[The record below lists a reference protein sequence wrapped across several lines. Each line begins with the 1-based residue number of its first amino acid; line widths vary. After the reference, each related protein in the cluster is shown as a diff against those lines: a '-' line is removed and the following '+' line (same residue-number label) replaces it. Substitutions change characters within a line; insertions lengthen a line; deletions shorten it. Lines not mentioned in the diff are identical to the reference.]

1 LKSITDLFLRYPIIA
16 MVLNLAIVLIG
27 LRTIFLLPIQQFPR
41 FESTSITIRTF
52 YIGASAETIRGF
64 LTVPIERAVSSIA
77 GVDYVESSSTASSSE
92 VKIRL
97 KFNHDSTQALTEV
110 NARLQQIRRELP
122 SDAEPPSVFIE
133 RADRPNASMYLSFTS
148 DEWDISQ
155 ITDWLSRN
163 IQPQL
168 STVDGIQRI
177 GIEAGRLPA
186 MRIWIVPQKLSELNL
201 TAGEVFSALQRN
213 NFLAA
218 IGRVKNQDNQVDLV
232 TNTDLKSVEEFEE
245 LVVIQ
250 RPSGTIRL
258 KDIARV
264 ELGAEEAGAVAMYKG
279 HDAVY
284 ISVWP
289 LPGVNEIEVSRKLRE
304 ALDALRDTLPE
315 HLKADVAFDATQFMQ
330 EALTEISKT
339 LFETILIVG
348 VVVFLFV
355 GSIRTALVPLIA
367 MPVSLIGAAM
377 LMYVMGFSLNLLTI
391 LAIVLSVGLVVDDAI
406 VVVENIQRHIQE
418 GKSRL
423 RAAVLGSR
431 ELVGPIIAMTI
442 TLAVVYTPIGFQTG
456 LTGMLFKEFA
466 FSLAAA
472 VIVSG
477 FAAVTLSPIM
487 SAYLIPA
494 GGREGWLTRKTNR
507 FFDWLKE
514 VYGSAV
520 QFAIQIRW
528 ALIAMTVMITLFAWP
543 LYQQSGRELAPVEDQ
558 SNITMG
564 IQAAPD
570 ASLESTS
577 EAISQLSSKLQ
588 GIPEVNYVWAV
599 AFSSGGFGGIRT
611 VEFDHRDRNTEQM
624 LNDVYKQVA
633 DATSIKAYP
642 GLPSSLPGAGSA
654 DVELIV
660 KTDRSI
666 EELGAQAGQIVGKG
680 YASGKFRY
688 VDTDL
693 KLDLPQ
699 AIVEVDRM
707 RVADLGMD
715 LAAVGRELGVLLG
728 GAYVNRFNYF
738 NRNYQVIP
746 QLEEQSRRD
755 AMSLLDLKVRSPVFT
770 GLGGASNESQMIPV
784 SSFVSINP
792 KVAPRSLQRF
802 QQQNSLRLTA
812 SVGAGMTK
820 ADGMVAL
827 EEIAREVLGE
837 DAKIDYGGESRQIRS
852 EGAAFVVTMSF
863 ALVLIYL
870 TLTAQFQ
877 SFRDPLI
884 VLLGSVPL
892 AIGSALAWTFTGW
905 TTINIYSQV
914 GLITLVGLVAKN
926 GILIVEFANHLQA
939 EGMTK
944 LGAVVESAKTRLRPI
959 LMTSAATVLGH
970 FPLVMVVGP
979 GAEARNSIGIILVA
993 GMAIGTAFTLFVV
1006 PALYYVIAAD
1016 HHQGGNSTGEADFA

>member
-1 LKSITDLFLRYPIIA
+1 MKSITDIFLRYPIIA
-16 MVLNLAIVLIG
+16 MVLNLTIVLIG
-27 LRTIFLLPIQQFPR
+27 LRAIFLLPIQQFPR
-41 FESTSITIRTF
+41 FESTSIEIRTF

-77 GVDYVESSSTASSSE
+77 GVDYIESSSIAGSST
-92 VKIRL
+92 VTIRL

-122 SDAEPPSVFIE
+122 LDAESPSVFIE
-133 RADRPNASMYLSFTS
+133 RADRPNASMYISFTS
-148 DEWDISQ
+148 DQWNISQ

-168 STVDGIQRI
+168 STVDGIQTI
-177 GIEAGRLPA
+177 GVEAGQLPA
-186 MRIWIVPQKLSELNL
+186 MRIWIMPQRLSELNL

-218 IGRVKNQDNQVDLV
+218 IGRVKNQDIQVDLV

-245 LVVIQ
+245 LVVVQ

-258 KDIARV
+258 KDVARV

-289 LPGVNEIEVSRKLRE
+289 LPGVNEIEVARKLRE
-304 ALDALRDTLPE
+304 ALDGLRSTLPD
-315 HLKADVAFDATQFMQ
+315 HLKANVAYDATQFMQ
-330 EALTEISKT
+330 EALTEIGKT

-367 MPVSLIGAAM
+367 MPVSLVGAAL

-406 VVVENIQRHIQE
+406 VVVENIQRHIHE

-477 FAAVTLSPIM
+477 FAAITLSPIM

-494 GGREGWLTRKTNR
+494 SGREGWLSRQTNR

-514 VYGSAV
+514 YYGVAV
-520 QFAIQIRW
+520 RFAIQIRW
-528 ALIAMTVMITLFAWP
+528 ALIAMTLMITLFAWP

-558 SNITMG
+558 SNISMG

-570 ASLESTS
+570 ASLASTS
-577 EAISQLSSKLQ
+577 EAISQLSTKLLT
-588 GIPEVNYVWAV
+588 IPEVNYVWAV
-599 AFSSGGFGGIRT
+599 AFSSGGFGGIRA
-611 VEFDHRDRNTEQM
+611 VDFHERDRTTKQM
-624 LNDVYKQVA
+624 LDDVYKQVA
-633 DATSIKAYP
+633 DATNVKAYP
-642 GLPSSLPGAGSA
+642 SLPSSLPGAGSS

-666 EELGAQAGQIVGKG
+666 EELEAQAREIVGKG
-680 YASGKFRY
+680 YASRRFRY

-693 KLDLPQ
+693 KIDLPQ

-755 AMSLLDLKVRSPVFT
+755 AMSLLDLKVRSPIP
-770 GLGGASNESQMIPV
+770 GATNNDAQMIPV
-784 SSFVSINP
+784 SSFVTINP
-792 KVAPRSLQRF
+792 QVAPRTLQRF

-812 SVGAGMTK
+812 SVGDGMTK
-820 ADGMVAL
+820 ADGMNEL
-827 EEIAREVLGE
+827 EAIARQVLGE

-852 EGAAFVVTMSF
+852 EGAAFVVTMGF
-863 ALVLIYL
+863 AMILIYL

-892 AIGSALAWTFTGW
+892 AICSALTWTFTGW

-939 EGMTK
+939 EGRTK
-944 LGAVVESAKTRLRPI
+944 GEAIVEAAKTRLRPI

-1006 PALYYVIAAD
+1006 PALYYVIAATHERHGD
-1016 HHQGGNSTGEADFA
+1016 GSGESEFA

>member
-1 LKSITDLFLRYPIIA
+1 MKSITDIFLRYPIIA
-16 MVLNLAIVLIG
+16 MVLNLTIVLIG
-27 LRTIFLLPIQQFPR
+27 LRAIFLLPIQHFPR
-41 FESTSITIRTF
+41 FESTSIEIRTF

-77 GVDYVESSSTASSSE
+77 GVDYIESSSIAGSST
-92 VKIRL
+92 VTIRL

-122 SDAEPPSVFIE
+122 LDAESPSVFIE
-133 RADRPNASMYLSFTS
+133 RADRPNASMYISFTS
-148 DEWDISQ
+148 DQWNISQ

-168 STVDGIQRI
+168 STVDGIQTI
-177 GIEAGRLPA
+177 GVEAGQLPA
-186 MRIWIVPQKLSELNL
+186 MRIWIMPQRLSELNL

-218 IGRVKNQDNQVDLV
+218 IGRVKNQDIQVDLV

-258 KDIARV
+258 KDVARV

-289 LPGVNEIEVSRKLRE
+289 LPGVNEIEVARKLRE
-304 ALDALRDTLPE
+304 ALDGLRSTLPD
-315 HLKADVAFDATQFMQ
+315 HLKANVAYDATQFMQ
-330 EALTEISKT
+330 EALTEIGKT

-367 MPVSLIGAAM
+367 MPVSLVGAAL

-406 VVVENIQRHIQE
+406 VVVENIQRHIHE

-477 FAAVTLSPIM
+477 FAAITLSPIM

-494 GGREGWLTRKTNR
+494 SGREGWLSRQTNR

-514 VYGSAV
+514 YYGVAV
-520 QFAIQIRW
+520 RFAIQIRW
-528 ALIAMTVMITLFAWP
+528 ALIAMTLMITLFAWP

-558 SNITMG
+558 SNISMG

-570 ASLESTS
+570 ASLASTS
-577 EAISQLSSKLQ
+577 EAISQLSTKLLT
-588 GIPEVNYVWAV
+588 IPEVNYVWAV
-599 AFSSGGFGGIRT
+599 AFSSGGFGGIRA
-611 VEFDHRDRNTEQM
+611 VDFHERDRTTKQM
-624 LNDVYKQVA
+624 LDDVYKQVA
-633 DATSIKAYP
+633 DATNVKAYP
-642 GLPSSLPGAGSA
+642 SLPSSLPGAGSS

-666 EELGAQAGQIVGKG
+666 EELEAQAREIVGKG
-680 YASGKFRY
+680 YASRRFRY

-693 KLDLPQ
+693 KIDLPQ

-755 AMSLLDLKVRSPVFT
+755 AMSLLDLKVRSPIP
-770 GLGGASNESQMIPV
+770 GATNNDAQMIPV
-784 SSFVSINP
+784 SSFVTINP
-792 KVAPRSLQRF
+792 QVAPRTLQRF

-812 SVGAGMTK
+812 SVGDGMTK
-820 ADGMVAL
+820 ADGMNEL
-827 EEIAREVLGE
+827 EAIARQVLGE

-852 EGAAFVVTMSF
+852 EGAAFVVTMGF
-863 ALVLIYL
+863 AMILIYL

-892 AIGSALAWTFTGW
+892 AICSALTWTFTGW

-939 EGMTK
+939 EGRTK
-944 LGAVVESAKTRLRPI
+944 GEAIVEAAKTRLRPI

-1006 PALYYVIAAD
+1006 PALYYVIAATHERHGD
-1016 HHQGGNSTGEADFA
+1016 GSGESEFA

>member
-1 LKSITDLFLRYPIIA
+1 MKSITDIFLRYPIIA
-16 MVLNLAIVLIG
+16 MVLNLTIVLIG
-27 LRTIFLLPIQQFPR
+27 LRAIFLLPIQQFPR
-41 FESTSITIRTF
+41 FESTSIEIRTF

-77 GVDYVESSSTASSSE
+77 GVDYIESSSIAGSST
-92 VKIRL
+92 VTIRL

-122 SDAEPPSVFIE
+122 LDAESPSVFIE
-133 RADRPNASMYLSFTS
+133 RADRPNASMYISFTS
-148 DEWDISQ
+148 DQWNISQ

-168 STVDGIQRI
+168 STVDGIQTI
-177 GIEAGRLPA
+177 GVEAGQLPA
-186 MRIWIVPQKLSELNL
+186 MRIWIMPQRLSELNL

-218 IGRVKNQDNQVDLV
+218 IGRVKNQDIQVDLV

-258 KDIARV
+258 KDVARV

-289 LPGVNEIEVSRKLRE
+289 LPGVNEIEVARKLRE
-304 ALDALRDTLPE
+304 ALDGLRSTLPD
-315 HLKADVAFDATQFMQ
+315 HLKANVAYDATQFMQ
-330 EALTEISKT
+330 EALTEIGKT

-367 MPVSLIGAAM
+367 MPVSLVGAAL

-406 VVVENIQRHIQE
+406 VVVENIQRHIHE

-477 FAAVTLSPIM
+477 FAAITLSPIM

-494 GGREGWLTRKTNR
+494 SGREGWLSRQTNR

-514 VYGSAV
+514 YYGVAV
-520 QFAIQIRW
+520 RFAIQIRW
-528 ALIAMTVMITLFAWP
+528 ALIAMTLMITLFAWP

-558 SNITMG
+558 SNISMG

-570 ASLESTS
+570 ASLASTS
-577 EAISQLSSKLQ
+577 EAISQLSTKLLT
-588 GIPEVNYVWAV
+588 IPEVNYVWAV
-599 AFSSGGFGGIRT
+599 AFSSGGFGGIRA
-611 VEFDHRDRNTEQM
+611 VDFHERDRTTKQM
-624 LNDVYKQVA
+624 LDDVYKQVA
-633 DATSIKAYP
+633 DATNVKAYP
-642 GLPSSLPGAGSA
+642 SLPSSLPGAGSS

-666 EELGAQAGQIVGKG
+666 EELEAQAREIVGKG
-680 YASGKFRY
+680 YASRRFRY

-693 KLDLPQ
+693 KIDLPQ

-755 AMSLLDLKVRSPVFT
+755 AMSLLDLKVRSPIP
-770 GLGGASNESQMIPV
+770 GATNNDAQMIPV
-784 SSFVSINP
+784 SSFVTINP
-792 KVAPRSLQRF
+792 QVAPRTLQRF

-812 SVGAGMTK
+812 SVGDGMTK
-820 ADGMVAL
+820 ADGMNEL
-827 EEIAREVLGE
+827 EAIARQVLGE

-852 EGAAFVVTMSF
+852 EGAAFVVTMGF
-863 ALVLIYL
+863 AMILIYL

-892 AIGSALAWTFTGW
+892 AICSALTWTFTGW

-939 EGMTK
+939 EGRTK
-944 LGAVVESAKTRLRPI
+944 GEAIVEAAKTRLRPI

-1006 PALYYVIAAD
+1006 PALYYVIAATHERHGD
-1016 HHQGGNSTGEADFA
+1016 GSGESEFA

>member
-1 LKSITDLFLRYPIIA
+1 MKSITDIFLRYPIIA
-16 MVLNLAIVLIG
+16 MVLNLTIVLIG
-27 LRTIFLLPIQQFPR
+27 LRAIFLLPIQQFPR
-41 FESTSITIRTF
+41 FESTSIEIRTF

-77 GVDYVESSSTASSSE
+77 GVDYIESSSIAGSST
-92 VKIRL
+92 VTIRL

-122 SDAEPPSVFIE
+122 LDAESPSVFIE
-133 RADRPNASMYLSFTS
+133 RADRPNASMYISFTS
-148 DEWDISQ
+148 DQWNISQ

-168 STVDGIQRI
+168 STVDGIQTI
-177 GIEAGRLPA
+177 GVEAGQLPA
-186 MRIWIVPQKLSELNL
+186 MRIWIMPQRLSELNL

-218 IGRVKNQDNQVDLV
+218 IGRVKNQDIQVDLV

-258 KDIARV
+258 KDVARV

-289 LPGVNEIEVSRKLRE
+289 LPGVNEIEVARKLRE
-304 ALDALRDTLPE
+304 ALDGLRSTLPD
-315 HLKADVAFDATQFMQ
+315 HLKANVAYDATQFMQ
-330 EALTEISKT
+330 EALTEIGKT

-367 MPVSLIGAAM
+367 MPVSLVGAAL

-406 VVVENIQRHIQE
+406 VVVENIQRHIHE

-477 FAAVTLSPIM
+477 FAAITLSPIM

-494 GGREGWLTRKTNR
+494 SGREGWLSRQTNR

-514 VYGSAV
+514 YYGVAV
-520 QFAIQIRW
+520 RFAIQIRW
-528 ALIAMTVMITLFAWP
+528 ALIAMTLMITLFAWP

-558 SNITMG
+558 SNISMG

-570 ASLESTS
+570 ASLASTS
-577 EAISQLSSKLQ
+577 EAISQLSTKLLT
-588 GIPEVNYVWAV
+588 IPEVNYVWAV
-599 AFSSGGFGGIRT
+599 AFSSGGFGGIRA
-611 VEFDHRDRNTEQM
+611 VDFHERDRTTKQM
-624 LNDVYKQVA
+624 LDDVYKQVA
-633 DATSIKAYP
+633 DATNVKAYP
-642 GLPSSLPGAGSA
+642 SLPSSLPGAGSS

-666 EELGAQAGQIVGKG
+666 EELEAQAREIVGKG
-680 YASGKFRY
+680 YASRRFRY

-693 KLDLPQ
+693 KIDLPQ

-755 AMSLLDLKVRSPVFT
+755 AMSLLDLKVRSPIP
-770 GLGGASNESQMIPV
+770 GATNNDAQMIPV
-784 SSFVSINP
+784 SSFVTINP
-792 KVAPRSLQRF
+792 QVAPRTLQRF

-812 SVGAGMTK
+812 SVGDGMTK
-820 ADGMVAL
+820 ADGMNEL
-827 EEIAREVLGE
+827 EAIARQVLGE
-837 DAKIDYGGESRQIRS
+837 DAKIEYGGESRQIRS
-852 EGAAFVVTMSF
+852 EGAAFVVTMGF
-863 ALVLIYL
+863 AMILIYL

-892 AIGSALAWTFTGW
+892 AICSALTWTFTGW

-939 EGMTK
+939 EGRTK
-944 LGAVVESAKTRLRPI
+944 GEAIVEAAKTRLRPI

-1006 PALYYVIAAD
+1006 PALYYVIAATHERHGD
-1016 HHQGGNSTGEADFA
+1016 GSGESEFA

>member
-16 MVLNLAIVLIG
+16 MVLNLTIVLIG

-97 KFNHDSTQALTEV
+97 KFNYSSTQALTEV

-122 SDAEPPSVFIE
+122 SDAEPPSVYIE

-148 DEWDISQ
+148 DEWNIAQ

-177 GIEAGRLPA
+177 GIEAGRQPA
-186 MRIWIVPQKLSELNL
+186 MRIWIIPQRLSELNL

-218 IGRVKNQDNQVDLV
+218 IGRVKNRDNQVDLV

-245 LVVIQ
+245 LVVTQ
-250 RPSGTIRL
+250 RPTGTIRL

-279 HDAVY
+279 KDAVY

-289 LPGVNEIEVSRKLRE
+289 LPGVNEIEVSRNLRE
-304 ALDALRDTLPE
+304 ALESLRSTLPD
-315 HLKADVAFDATQFMQ
+315 HLQAEVAFDATQFME

-355 GSIRTALVPLIA
+355 GSVRTAMVPLIA

-377 LMYVMGFSLNLLTI
+377 LMYLMGFSLNLLTI

-418 GKSRL
+418 GQSRL

-477 FAAVTLSPIM
+477 FAAITLSPIM

-494 GGREGWLTRKTNR
+494 GGREGWLSRQTNR

-514 VYGSAV
+514 RYGVGV
-520 QFAIQIRW
+520 QFAVQIRW
-528 ALIAMTVMITLFAWP
+528 ALVAMTVMITLFAWP

-558 SNITMG
+558 SNISMG

-577 EAISQLSSKLQ
+577 EAISQLSTKLQ
-588 GIPEVNYVWAV
+588 AIPEVDYIWAV

-611 VEFDHRDRNTEQM
+611 VDFHDRSRDTQTM

-666 EELGAQAGQIVGKG
+666 EELGVQAGQIVGKG
-680 YASGKFRY
+680 YTSGKFRY

-693 KLDLPQ
+693 KIDLPQ

-738 NRNYQVIP
+738 NQNYQVIP

-755 AMSLLDLKVRSPVFT
+755 AISLLDLKVRPPAF
-770 GLGGASNESQMIPV
+770 GGSNTESQMIPV

-802 QQQNSLRLTA
+802 QQQNCLRLTA
-812 SVGAGMTK
+812 SVAEGMTK

-827 EEIAREVLGE
+827 EGIAREVLGQ

-852 EGAAFVVTMSF
+852 EGAAFVVTMGF
-863 ALVLIYL
+863 ALILIYL

-939 EGMTK
+939 EGLTK
-944 LGAVVESAKTRLRPI
+944 RNAIVEAAKTRLRPI

-970 FPLVMVVGP
+970 FPLVMVIGP

-1006 PALYYVIAAD
+1006 PALYYLIAAD
-1016 HHQGGNSTGEADFA
+1016 HHQGRESSGEADFA

>member
-1 LKSITDLFLRYPIIA
+1 MKSITDIFLRYPIIA
-16 MVLNLAIVLIG
+16 MVLNLTIVLIG
-27 LRTIFLLPIQQFPR
+27 LRAIFLLPIQQFPR
-41 FESTSITIRTF
+41 FESTSIEIRTF

-77 GVDYVESSSTASSSE
+77 GVDYIESSSIAGSST
-92 VKIRL
+92 VTIRL

-122 SDAEPPSVFIE
+122 LDAESPSVFIE
-133 RADRPNASMYLSFTS
+133 RADRPNASMYISFTS
-148 DEWDISQ
+148 DQWNISQ

-168 STVDGIQRI
+168 STVDGIQTI
-177 GIEAGRLPA
+177 GVEAGQLPA
-186 MRIWIVPQKLSELNL
+186 MRIWIMPQRLSELNL

-218 IGRVKNQDNQVDLV
+218 IGRVKNQDIQVDLV

-258 KDIARV
+258 KDVARV

-289 LPGVNEIEVSRKLRE
+289 LPGVNEIEVARKLRE
-304 ALDALRDTLPE
+304 ALDGLRSTLPD
-315 HLKADVAFDATQFMQ
+315 HLKANVAYDATQFMQ
-330 EALTEISKT
+330 EALTEIGKT

-367 MPVSLIGAAM
+367 MPVSLVGAAL

-406 VVVENIQRHIQE
+406 VVVENIQRHIHE

-477 FAAVTLSPIM
+477 FAAITLSPIM

-494 GGREGWLTRKTNR
+494 SGREGWLSRQTNR

-514 VYGSAV
+514 YYGVAV
-520 QFAIQIRW
+520 RFAIQIRW
-528 ALIAMTVMITLFAWP
+528 ALIAMTLMITLFAWP

-558 SNITMG
+558 SNISMG

-570 ASLESTS
+570 ASLASTS
-577 EAISQLSSKLQ
+577 EAISQLSTKLLT
-588 GIPEVNYVWAV
+588 IPEVNYVWAV
-599 AFSSGGFGGIRT
+599 AFSSGGFGGIRA
-611 VEFDHRDRNTEQM
+611 VDFHERDRTTKQM
-624 LNDVYKQVA
+624 LDDVYKQVA
-633 DATSIKAYP
+633 DATNVKAYP
-642 GLPSSLPGAGSA
+642 SLPSSLPGAGSS

-666 EELGAQAGQIVGKG
+666 EELEAQAREIVGKG
-680 YASGKFRY
+680 YGSRRFRY

-693 KLDLPQ
+693 KIDLPQ

-755 AMSLLDLKVRSPVFT
+755 AMSLLDLKVRSPIP
-770 GLGGASNESQMIPV
+770 GATNNDAQMIPV
-784 SSFVSINP
+784 SSFVTINP
-792 KVAPRSLQRF
+792 QVAPRTLQRF

-812 SVGAGMTK
+812 SVGDGMTK
-820 ADGMVAL
+820 ADGMNEL
-827 EEIAREVLGE
+827 EAIARQVLGE

-852 EGAAFVVTMSF
+852 EGAAFVVTMGF
-863 ALVLIYL
+863 AMILIYL

-892 AIGSALAWTFTGW
+892 AICSALTWTFTGW

-939 EGMTK
+939 EGRTK
-944 LGAVVESAKTRLRPI
+944 GEAIVEAAKTRLRPI

-1006 PALYYVIAAD
+1006 PAL
-1016 HHQGGNSTGEADFA
+1016 

>member
-1 LKSITDLFLRYPIIA
+1 
-16 MVLNLAIVLIG
+16 MVLNLTIVLIG
-27 LRTIFLLPIQQFPR
+27 LRAIFLLPIQQFPR
-41 FESTSITIRTF
+41 FESTSIEIRTF

-77 GVDYVESSSTASSSE
+77 GVDYIESSSIAGSST
-92 VKIRL
+92 VTIRL

-122 SDAEPPSVFIE
+122 LDAESPSVFIE
-133 RADRPNASMYLSFTS
+133 RADRPNASMYISFTS
-148 DEWDISQ
+148 DQWNISQ

-168 STVDGIQRI
+168 STVDGIQTI
-177 GIEAGRLPA
+177 GVEAGQLPA
-186 MRIWIVPQKLSELNL
+186 MRIWIMPQRLSELNL

-218 IGRVKNQDNQVDLV
+218 IGRVKNQDIQVDLV

-258 KDIARV
+258 KDVARV

-289 LPGVNEIEVSRKLRE
+289 LPGVNEIEVARKLRE
-304 ALDALRDTLPE
+304 ALDGLRSTLPD
-315 HLKADVAFDATQFMQ
+315 HLKANVAYDATQFMQ
-330 EALTEISKT
+330 EALTEIGKT

-367 MPVSLIGAAM
+367 MPVSLVGAAL

-406 VVVENIQRHIQE
+406 VVVENIQRHIHE

-477 FAAVTLSPIM
+477 FAAITLSPIM

-494 GGREGWLTRKTNR
+494 SGREGWLSRQTNR

-514 VYGSAV
+514 YYGVAV
-520 QFAIQIRW
+520 RFAIQIRW
-528 ALIAMTVMITLFAWP
+528 ALIAMTLMITLFAWP

-558 SNITMG
+558 SNISMG

-570 ASLESTS
+570 ASLASTS
-577 EAISQLSSKLQ
+577 EAISQLSTKLLT
-588 GIPEVNYVWAV
+588 IPEVNYVWAV
-599 AFSSGGFGGIRT
+599 AFSSGGFGGIRA
-611 VEFDHRDRNTEQM
+611 VDFHERDRTTKQM
-624 LNDVYKQVA
+624 LDDVYKQVA
-633 DATSIKAYP
+633 DATNVKAYP
-642 GLPSSLPGAGSA
+642 SLPSSLPGAGSS

-666 EELGAQAGQIVGKG
+666 EELEAQAREIVGKG
-680 YASGKFRY
+680 YASRRFRY

-693 KLDLPQ
+693 KIDLPQ

-755 AMSLLDLKVRSPVFT
+755 AMSLLDLKVRSPIP
-770 GLGGASNESQMIPV
+770 GATNNDAQMIPV
-784 SSFVSINP
+784 SSFVTINP
-792 KVAPRSLQRF
+792 QVAPRTLQRF

-812 SVGAGMTK
+812 SVGDGMTK
-820 ADGMVAL
+820 ADGMNEL
-827 EEIAREVLGE
+827 EAIARQVLGE

-852 EGAAFVVTMSF
+852 EGAAFVVTMGF
-863 ALVLIYL
+863 AMILIYL

-892 AIGSALAWTFTGW
+892 AICSALTWTFTGW

-939 EGMTK
+939 EGRTK
-944 LGAVVESAKTRLRPI
+944 GEAIVEAAKTRLRPI

-1006 PALYYVIAAD
+1006 PALYYVIAATHERHGD
-1016 HHQGGNSTGEADFA
+1016 GSGESEFA

>member
-1 LKSITDLFLRYPIIA
+1 LKSITDIFLRYPIIA
-16 MVLNLAIVLIG
+16 MVLNLTIFLIG
-27 LRTIFLLPIQQFPR
+27 LRAIFLLPIQQFPR
-41 FESTSITIRTF
+41 FESTSIEIRTF

-77 GVDYVESSSTASSSE
+77 GVDYIESSSIAGSST
-92 VKIRL
+92 VTIRL

-122 SDAEPPSVFIE
+122 LDAESPSVFIE
-133 RADRPNASMYLSFTS
+133 RADRPNASMYISFTS
-148 DEWDISQ
+148 DQWNISQ

-168 STVDGIQRI
+168 STVDGIQTI
-177 GIEAGRLPA
+177 GVEAGQLPA
-186 MRIWIVPQKLSELNL
+186 MRIWIMPQRLSELNL

-218 IGRVKNQDNQVDLV
+218 IGRVKNQDIQVDLV

-245 LVVIQ
+245 LVVVQ

-258 KDIARV
+258 KDVARV

-289 LPGVNEIEVSRKLRE
+289 LPGVNEIEVARKLRE
-304 ALDALRDTLPE
+304 ALDGLRSALPD
-315 HLKADVAFDATQFMQ
+315 HLKADVAYDATQFMQ
-330 EALTEISKT
+330 EALTEIGKT

-367 MPVSLIGAAM
+367 MPVSLVGAAL
-377 LMYVMGFSLNLLTI
+377 LMYLMGFSLNLLTI

-406 VVVENIQRHIQE
+406 VVVENIQRHIHE

-477 FAAVTLSPIM
+477 FAAITLSPIM

-494 GGREGWLTRKTNR
+494 SGREGWLSRQTNR

-514 VYGSAV
+514 YYGVAV
-520 QFAIQIRW
+520 RFAIQIRW
-528 ALIAMTVMITLFAWP
+528 ALIAMTLMITLFAWP

-558 SNITMG
+558 SNISMG

-570 ASLESTS
+570 ASLASTS
-577 EAISQLSSKLQ
+577 EAISQLSTKLLT
-588 GIPEVNYVWAV
+588 IPEVNYVWAV
-599 AFSSGGFGGIRT
+599 AFSSGGFGGIRA
-611 VEFDHRDRNTEQM
+611 VDFHERDRTTKQM
-624 LNDVYKQVA
+624 LDDVYKQVA
-633 DATSIKAYP
+633 DATNVKAYP
-642 GLPSSLPGAGSA
+642 SLPSSLPGAGSS

-666 EELGAQAGQIVGKG
+666 EELEAQAREIVGKG
-680 YASGKFRY
+680 YASRRFRY

-693 KLDLPQ
+693 KIDLPQ

-755 AMSLLDLKVRSPVFT
+755 AMSLLDLKVRSPIP
-770 GLGGASNESQMIPV
+770 GATNNDAQMIPV
-784 SSFVSINP
+784 SSFVTINP
-792 KVAPRSLQRF
+792 QVAPRTLQRF

-812 SVGAGMTK
+812 SVGDGMTK
-820 ADGMVAL
+820 ADGMNEL
-827 EEIAREVLGE
+827 EAIARQVLGE

-852 EGAAFVVTMSF
+852 EGAAFVVTMGF
-863 ALVLIYL
+863 AMILIYL

-892 AIGSALAWTFTGW
+892 AICSALTWTFTGW

-939 EGMTK
+939 EGRTK
-944 LGAVVESAKTRLRPI
+944 GEAIVEAAKTRLRPI

-1006 PALYYVIAAD
+1006 PALYYVIAATHERHGD
-1016 HHQGGNSTGEADFA
+1016 GSGESEFA

>member
-1 LKSITDLFLRYPIIA
+1 LKSITDIFLRYPIIA
-16 MVLNLAIVLIG
+16 MVLNLTIVLIG

-41 FESTSITIRTF
+41 FESTSIEIRTF

-77 GVDYVESSSTASSSE
+77 GVDYIESSSIAGSST
-92 VKIRL
+92 VTIRL

-110 NARLQQIRRELP
+110 NTRLQQIRRELP
-122 SDAEPPSVFIE
+122 LDAESPSVFIE
-133 RADRPNASMYLSFTS
+133 RADRPNASMYISFTS
-148 DEWDISQ
+148 DQWDISQ

-168 STVDGIQRI
+168 STVDGIQTI
-177 GIEAGRLPA
+177 GIEAGQLPA
-186 MRIWIVPQKLSELNL
+186 MRIWIMPQRLSELNL

-218 IGRVKNQDNQVDLV
+218 IGRVKNQDIQVDLV

-245 LVVIQ
+245 LVVVQ

-258 KDIARV
+258 KDVARV
-264 ELGAEEAGAVAMYKG
+264 ELGAEEAGDVAMYKG

-284 ISVWP
+284 VSVWP
-289 LPGVNEIEVSRKLRE
+289 LPGVNEIEVARKLRE
-304 ALDALRDTLPE
+304 ALDSLRSTLPD
-315 HLKADVAFDATQFMQ
+315 HLKANVAYDATQFMQ
-330 EALTEISKT
+330 EALTEIGKT

-348 VVVFLFV
+348 VVVFFFV

-367 MPVSLIGAAM
+367 MPVSLVGAAL

-406 VVVENIQRHIQE
+406 VVVENIQRHIHE

-442 TLAVVYTPIGFQTG
+442 TLAVVYAPIGFQTG

-477 FAAVTLSPIM
+477 FAAITLSPIM

-494 GGREGWLTRKTNR
+494 SGREGWLSRQTNR

-514 VYGSAV
+514 YYGVAV
-520 QFAIQIRW
+520 GFAIQIRW
-528 ALIAMTVMITLFAWP
+528 ALIAMTLMITLFAWP
-543 LYQQSGRELAPVEDQ
+543 LYQQSGRELSPVEDQ
-558 SNITMG
+558 SNISMG

-570 ASLESTS
+570 ASLASTS
-577 EAISQLSSKLQ
+577 EAISQLSSKLLA
-588 GIPEVNYVWAV
+588 IPEVNYVWAV
-599 AFSSGGFGGIRT
+599 AFSSGGFGGIRA
-611 VEFDHRDRNTEQM
+611 VDFHERDRTTKQM
-624 LNDVYKQVA
+624 LDDVYKQVA
-633 DATSIKAYP
+633 DATNIKAYP
-642 GLPSSLPGAGSA
+642 SLPSSLPGAGSS

-666 EELGAQAGQIVGKG
+666 EELEAQAREIVGKG
-680 YASGKFRY
+680 YASGRFRY

-693 KLDLPQ
+693 KIDLPQ

-755 AMSLLDLKVRSPVFT
+755 AMSLLDLKVRSPIP
-770 GLGGASNESQMIPV
+770 GATNNDAQMIPV
-784 SSFVSINP
+784 SSFVTINP
-792 KVAPRSLQRF
+792 QVAPRTLQRF

-812 SVGAGMTK
+812 SVGDGMTK
-820 ADGMVAL
+820 ADGMNEL
-827 EEIAREVLGE
+827 EAIARQVLGE

-852 EGAAFVVTMSF
+852 EGAAFVVTMGF
-863 ALVLIYL
+863 AMILIYL

-892 AIGSALAWTFTGW
+892 AICSALAWTYTGW

-939 EGMTK
+939 GGMTK
-944 LGAVVESAKTRLRPI
+944 NQAIIEAAKTRLRPI

-993 GMAIGTAFTLFVV
+993 GMAIGTVFTLFVV
-1006 PALYYVIAAD
+1006 PALYYAIAAD
-1016 HHQGGNSTGEADFA
+1016 HHRRGTDTGEADFA

>member
-1 LKSITDLFLRYPIIA
+1 MKSITDLFLRYPIIA
-16 MVLNLAIVLIG
+16 MVLNLTIVLIG

-97 KFNHDSTQALTEV
+97 KFNYSSTQALTEV

-122 SDAEPPSVFIE
+122 SDAEPPSVYIE

-148 DEWDISQ
+148 DEWNIAQ

-177 GIEAGRLPA
+177 GIEAGRQPA
-186 MRIWIVPQKLSELNL
+186 MRIWIIPQRLSELNL

-218 IGRVKNQDNQVDLV
+218 IGRVKNRDNQVDLV

-245 LVVIQ
+245 LVVTQ
-250 RPSGTIRL
+250 RPTGTIRL

-279 HDAVY
+279 KDAVY

-289 LPGVNEIEVSRKLRE
+289 LPGVNEIEVSRNLRE
-304 ALDALRDTLPE
+304 ALESLRSTLPD
-315 HLKADVAFDATQFMQ
+315 HLQAEVAFDATQFME

-355 GSIRTALVPLIA
+355 GSVRTAMVPLIA

-377 LMYVMGFSLNLLTI
+377 LMYLMGFSLNLLTI

-418 GKSRL
+418 GQSRL

-477 FAAVTLSPIM
+477 FAAITLSPIM

-494 GGREGWLTRKTNR
+494 GGREGWLSRQTNR

-514 VYGSAV
+514 RYGVGV
-520 QFAIQIRW
+520 QFAVQIRW
-528 ALIAMTVMITLFAWP
+528 ALVAMTVMITLFAWP

-558 SNITMG
+558 SNISMG

-577 EAISQLSSKLQ
+577 EAISQLSTKLQ
-588 GIPEVNYVWAV
+588 AIPEVDYIWAV

-611 VEFDHRDRNTEQM
+611 VDFHDRSRDTQTM

-666 EELGAQAGQIVGKG
+666 EELGVQAGQIVGKG
-680 YASGKFRY
+680 YTSGKFRY

-693 KLDLPQ
+693 KIDLPQ

-738 NRNYQVIP
+738 NQNYQVIP

-755 AMSLLDLKVRSPVFT
+755 AISLLDLKVRPPAF
-770 GLGGASNESQMIPV
+770 GGSNTESQMIPV

-802 QQQNSLRLTA
+802 QQQNCLRLTA
-812 SVGAGMTK
+812 SVAEGMTK

-827 EEIAREVLGE
+827 EGIAREVLGQ

-852 EGAAFVVTMSF
+852 EGAAFVVTMGF
-863 ALVLIYL
+863 ALILIYL

-939 EGMTK
+939 EGLTK
-944 LGAVVESAKTRLRPI
+944 RNAIVEAAKTRLRPI

-970 FPLVMVVGP
+970 FPLVMVIGP

-1006 PALYYVIAAD
+1006 PALYYLIAAD
-1016 HHQGGNSTGEADFA
+1016 HHQGRESSGEADFA

>member
-1 LKSITDLFLRYPIIA
+1 MKSITDLFLRYPIIA
-16 MVLNLAIVLIG
+16 MVLNLTIVLIG
-27 LRTIFLLPIQQFPR
+27 LRTIFLLPIQQFPK
-41 FESTSITIRTF
+41 FESTSITIRT
-52 YIGASAETIRGF
+52 YYTGASAETIRGF

-77 GVDYVESSSTASSSE
+77 GVDFVESSSTAGSSE
-92 VKIRL
+92 VEIRL
-97 KFNHDSTQALTEV
+97 KFNHNSTQALTEV

-122 SDAEPPSVFIE
+122 SDAESPSVFIE
-133 RADRPNASMYLSFTS
+133 RADRPTASMYLSFTS
-148 DEWDISQ
+148 DEWDIAQ

-177 GIEAGRLPA
+177 GVEAGRLPA
-186 MRIWIVPQKLSELNL
+186 MRIWILPQRLSELNL

-218 IGRVKNQDNQVDLV
+218 IGRVKNQDSQVDLV

-279 HDAVY
+279 RDAVY
-284 ISVWP
+284 VSVWP
-289 LPGVNEIEVSRKLRE
+289 LPGVNEIEVSRKLR
-304 ALDALRDTLPE
+304 AAMDDLRGTLPD
-315 HLKADVAFDATQFMQ
+315 HLKADVAFDATRFME
-330 EALTEISKT
+330 EALTEIGKT

-367 MPVSLIGAAM
+367 MPVSLIGAAL
-377 LMYVMGFSLNLLTI
+377 LMYIMGFSLNLLTI

-418 GKSRL
+418 GESRL

-477 FAAVTLSPIM
+477 FAAITLSPIM

-494 GGREGWLTRKTNR
+494 SGREGWLSRQTNR

-514 VYGSAV
+514 YYGVAV
-520 QFAIQIRW
+520 EFAVRIRW
-528 ALIAMTVMITLFAWP
+528 ALIAMTFMITLFAWP

-558 SNITMG
+558 SSITIG

-570 ASLESTS
+570 ASLNSTS

-588 GIPEVNYVWAV
+588 SIPEVNYVWAV
-599 AFSSGGFGGIRT
+599 AFSSGGFGGIQTVDFHHRSRT
-611 VEFDHRDRNTEQM
+611 TKKM

-633 DATSIKAYP
+633 DTTSIKAYP
-642 GLPSSLPGAGSA
+642 GLPSSLPGAGSS

-666 EELGAQAGQIVGKG
+666 EELGTQAGQIVTQG

-693 KLDLPQ
+693 KIDLPQ

-755 AMSLLDLKVRSPVFT
+755 AMSLLDLKVRSPAPI
-770 GLGGASNESQMIPV
+770 GSGAESQMIPV
-784 SSFVSINP
+784 SSFVAINP

-802 QQQNSLRLTA
+802 QQQNSFRLTA
-812 SVGAGMTK
+812 SVGEGMTK
-820 ADGMVAL
+820 ADGMHEL
-827 EEIAREVLGE
+827 ENIARSVMGQ
-837 DAKIDYGGESRQIRS
+837 DAKIDYGGESRQIRN
-852 EGAAFVVTMSF
+852 EGAAFGVTMSF
-863 ALVLIYL
+863 AMILIYL

-892 AIGSALAWTFTGW
+892 AISSALAWTFTGW

-944 LGAVVESAKTRLRPI
+944 GQAVVEAAKTRLRPI

-970 FPLVMVVGP
+970 FPLVLVVGP

-1016 HHQGGNSTGEADFA
+1016 HHRSGGGAGEADFA

>member
-1 LKSITDLFLRYPIIA
+1 MKSITDIFLRYPIIA
-16 MVLNLAIVLIG
+16 MVLNLTIVLIG
-27 LRTIFLLPIQQFPR
+27 LRAIFLLPIQQFPR
-41 FESTSITIRTF
+41 FESTSIEIRTF

-77 GVDYVESSSTASSSE
+77 GVDYIESSSIAGSST
-92 VKIRL
+92 VTIRL

-122 SDAEPPSVFIE
+122 LDAESPSVFIE
-133 RADRPNASMYLSFTS
+133 RADRPNASMYISFTS
-148 DEWDISQ
+148 DQWNISQ

-168 STVDGIQRI
+168 STVDGIQTI
-177 GIEAGRLPA
+177 GVEAGQLPA
-186 MRIWIVPQKLSELNL
+186 MRIWIMPQRLSELNL

-218 IGRVKNQDNQVDLV
+218 IGRVKNQDIQVDLV

-258 KDIARV
+258 KDVARV

-289 LPGVNEIEVSRKLRE
+289 LPGVNEIEVARKLRE
-304 ALDALRDTLPE
+304 ALDGLRSTLPD
-315 HLKADVAFDATQFMQ
+315 HLKANVAYDATQFMQ
-330 EALTEISKT
+330 EALTEIGKT

-367 MPVSLIGAAM
+367 MPVSLVGAAL

-406 VVVENIQRHIQE
+406 VVVENIQRHIHE

-477 FAAVTLSPIM
+477 FAAITLSPIM

-494 GGREGWLTRKTNR
+494 SGREGWLSRQTNR

-514 VYGSAV
+514 YYGVAV
-520 QFAIQIRW
+520 RFAIQIRW
-528 ALIAMTVMITLFAWP
+528 ALIAMTLMITLFAWP

-558 SNITMG
+558 SNISMG

-570 ASLESTS
+570 ASLASTS
-577 EAISQLSSKLQ
+577 EAISQLSTKLLT
-588 GIPEVNYVWAV
+588 IPEVNYVWAV
-599 AFSSGGFGGIRT
+599 AFSSGGFGGIRA
-611 VEFDHRDRNTEQM
+611 VDFHERDRTTKQM
-624 LNDVYKQVA
+624 LDDVYKQVA
-633 DATSIKAYP
+633 DATNVKAYP
-642 GLPSSLPGAGSA
+642 SLPSSLPGAGSS

-666 EELGAQAGQIVGKG
+666 EELEAQAREIVGKG
-680 YASGKFRY
+680 YGSRRFRY

-693 KLDLPQ
+693 KIDLPQ

-755 AMSLLDLKVRSPVFT
+755 AMSLLDLKVRSPIP
-770 GLGGASNESQMIPV
+770 GATNNDAQMIPV
-784 SSFVSINP
+784 SSFVTINP
-792 KVAPRSLQRF
+792 QVAPRTLQRF

-812 SVGAGMTK
+812 SVGDGMTK
-820 ADGMVAL
+820 ADGMNEL
-827 EEIAREVLGE
+827 EAIARQVLGE

-852 EGAAFVVTMSF
+852 EGAAFVVTMGF
-863 ALVLIYL
+863 AMILIYL

-892 AIGSALAWTFTGW
+892 AICSALTWTFTGW

-939 EGMTK
+939 EGRTK
-944 LGAVVESAKTRLRPI
+944 GEAIVEAAKTRLRPI

-1006 PALYYVIAAD
+1006 PALYYVIAATHERHGD
-1016 HHQGGNSTGEADFA
+1016 GSGESEFA

>member
-1 LKSITDLFLRYPIIA
+1 
-16 MVLNLAIVLIG
+16 MVLNLTIVLIG
-27 LRTIFLLPIQQFPR
+27 LRAIFLLPIQQFPR
-41 FESTSITIRTF
+41 FESTSIEIRTF

-77 GVDYVESSSTASSSE
+77 GVDYIESSSIAGSST
-92 VKIRL
+92 VTIRL

-122 SDAEPPSVFIE
+122 LDAESPSVFIE
-133 RADRPNASMYLSFTS
+133 RADRPNASMYISFTS
-148 DEWDISQ
+148 DQWNISQ

-168 STVDGIQRI
+168 STVDGIQTI
-177 GIEAGRLPA
+177 GVEAGQLPA
-186 MRIWIVPQKLSELNL
+186 MRIWIMPQRLSELNL

-218 IGRVKNQDNQVDLV
+218 IGRVKNQDIQVDLV

-245 LVVIQ
+245 LVVVQ

-258 KDIARV
+258 KDVARV

-289 LPGVNEIEVSRKLRE
+289 LPGVNEIEVARKLRE
-304 ALDALRDTLPE
+304 ALDGLRSTLPD
-315 HLKADVAFDATQFMQ
+315 HLKANVAYDATQFMQ
-330 EALTEISKT
+330 EALTEIGKT

-367 MPVSLIGAAM
+367 MPVSLVGAAL

-406 VVVENIQRHIQE
+406 VVVENIQRHIHE

-477 FAAVTLSPIM
+477 FAAITLSPIM

-494 GGREGWLTRKTNR
+494 SGREGWLSRQTNR

-514 VYGSAV
+514 YYGVAV
-520 QFAIQIRW
+520 RFAIQIRW
-528 ALIAMTVMITLFAWP
+528 ALIAMTLMITLFAWP

-558 SNITMG
+558 SNISMG

-570 ASLESTS
+570 ASLASTS
-577 EAISQLSSKLQ
+577 EAISQLSTKLLT
-588 GIPEVNYVWAV
+588 IPEVNYVWAV
-599 AFSSGGFGGIRT
+599 AFSSGGFGGIRA
-611 VEFDHRDRNTEQM
+611 VDFHERDRTTKQM
-624 LNDVYKQVA
+624 LDDVYKQVA
-633 DATSIKAYP
+633 DATNVKAYP
-642 GLPSSLPGAGSA
+642 SLPSSLPGAGSS

-666 EELGAQAGQIVGKG
+666 EELEAQAREIVGKG
-680 YASGKFRY
+680 YASRRFRY

-693 KLDLPQ
+693 KIDLPQ

-755 AMSLLDLKVRSPVFT
+755 AMSLLDLKVRSPIP
-770 GLGGASNESQMIPV
+770 GATNNDAQMIPV
-784 SSFVSINP
+784 SSFVTINP
-792 KVAPRSLQRF
+792 QVAPRTLQRF

-812 SVGAGMTK
+812 SVGDGMTK
-820 ADGMVAL
+820 ADGMNEL
-827 EEIAREVLGE
+827 EAIARQVLGE

-852 EGAAFVVTMSF
+852 EGAAFVVTMGF
-863 ALVLIYL
+863 AMILIYL

-892 AIGSALAWTFTGW
+892 AICSALTWTFTGW

-939 EGMTK
+939 EGRTK
-944 LGAVVESAKTRLRPI
+944 GEAIVEAAQTRLRPI

-1006 PALYYVIAAD
+1006 PALYYVIAATHERHGD
-1016 HHQGGNSTGEADFA
+1016 GSGESEFA

>member
-1 LKSITDLFLRYPIIA
+1 MKSITDIFLRYPIIA
-16 MVLNLAIVLIG
+16 MVLNLTIFLIG
-27 LRTIFLLPIQQFPR
+27 LRAIFLLPIQQFPR
-41 FESTSITIRTF
+41 FESTSIEIRTF

-77 GVDYVESSSTASSSE
+77 GVDYIESSSIAGSST
-92 VKIRL
+92 VTIRL

-122 SDAEPPSVFIE
+122 LDAESPSVFIE
-133 RADRPNASMYLSFTS
+133 RADRPNASMYISFTS
-148 DEWDISQ
+148 DQWNISQ

-168 STVDGIQRI
+168 STVDGIQTI
-177 GIEAGRLPA
+177 GVEAGQLPA
-186 MRIWIVPQKLSELNL
+186 MRIWIMPQRLSELNL

-218 IGRVKNQDNQVDLV
+218 IGRVKNQDIQVDLV

-245 LVVIQ
+245 LVVVQ

-258 KDIARV
+258 KDVARV

-289 LPGVNEIEVSRKLRE
+289 LPGVNEIEVARKLRE
-304 ALDALRDTLPE
+304 ALDGLRSALPD
-315 HLKADVAFDATQFMQ
+315 HLKADVAYDATQFMQ
-330 EALTEISKT
+330 EALTEIGKT

-367 MPVSLIGAAM
+367 MPVSLVGAAL
-377 LMYVMGFSLNLLTI
+377 LMYLMGFSLNLLTI

-406 VVVENIQRHIQE
+406 VVVENIQRHIHE

-477 FAAVTLSPIM
+477 FAAITLSPIM

-494 GGREGWLTRKTNR
+494 SGREGWLSRQTNR

-514 VYGSAV
+514 YYGVAV
-520 QFAIQIRW
+520 RFAIQIRW
-528 ALIAMTVMITLFAWP
+528 ALIAMTLMITLFAWP

-558 SNITMG
+558 SNISMG

-570 ASLESTS
+570 ASLASTS
-577 EAISQLSSKLQ
+577 EAISQLSTKLLT
-588 GIPEVNYVWAV
+588 IPEVNYVWAV
-599 AFSSGGFGGIRT
+599 AFSSGGFGGIRA
-611 VEFDHRDRNTEQM
+611 VDFHERDRTTKQM
-624 LNDVYKQVA
+624 LDDVYKQVA
-633 DATSIKAYP
+633 DATNVKAYP
-642 GLPSSLPGAGSA
+642 SLPSSLPGAGSS

-666 EELGAQAGQIVGKG
+666 EELEAQAREIVGKG
-680 YASGKFRY
+680 YASRRFRY

-693 KLDLPQ
+693 KIDLPQ

-755 AMSLLDLKVRSPVFT
+755 AMSLLDLKVRSPIP
-770 GLGGASNESQMIPV
+770 GATNNDAQMIPV
-784 SSFVSINP
+784 SSFVTINP
-792 KVAPRSLQRF
+792 QVAPRTLQRF

-812 SVGAGMTK
+812 SVGDGMTK
-820 ADGMVAL
+820 ADGMNEL
-827 EEIAREVLGE
+827 EAIARQVLGE

-852 EGAAFVVTMSF
+852 EGAAFVVTMGF
-863 ALVLIYL
+863 AMILIYL

-892 AIGSALAWTFTGW
+892 AICSALTWTFTGW

-939 EGMTK
+939 EGRTK
-944 LGAVVESAKTRLRPI
+944 GEAIVEAAKTRLRPI

-1006 PALYYVIAAD
+1006 PALYYVIAATHERHGD
-1016 HHQGGNSTGEADFA
+1016 GSGESEFA

>member
-1 LKSITDLFLRYPIIA
+1 VKSITDLFLRYPVIA

-52 YIGASAETIRGF
+52 YIGASAETVRGF
-64 LTVPIERAVSSIA
+64 LTVPIERAVASIA
-77 GVDYVESSSTASSSE
+77 GVDYVESSSTAGSST
-92 VKIRL
+92 VTVRL
-97 KFNHDSTQALTEV
+97 KFNHNSTQALTEV

-122 SDAEPPSVFIE
+122 SDAESPSVFIQ

-148 DEWDISQ
+148 DQWDISQ
-155 ITDWLSRN
+155 ITDWISRN

-168 STVDGIQRI
+168 STVDGIQTI
-177 GIEAGRLPA
+177 GIEAGQLPA
-186 MRIWIVPQKLSELNL
+186 MRIWIIPQRLSELNL

-284 ISVWP
+284 VSVWP
-289 LPGVNEIEVSRKLRE
+289 LPGVNEIDVSRRLRQ
-304 ALDALRDTLPE
+304 ALENLRGTLPD
-315 HLKADVAFDATQFMQ
+315 HLKADVAFDATQFME
-330 EALTEISKT
+330 EALTEIGKT

-367 MPVSLIGAAM
+367 MPVSLIGAAL

-418 GKSRL
+418 GESRL

-477 FAAVTLSPIM
+477 FAAITLSPIM

-494 GGREGWLTRKTNR
+494 HGREGWLSRQTNR

-514 VYGSAV
+514 YYGAAV
-520 QFAIQIRW
+520 HFAVRIRG

-570 ASLESTS
+570 ASLASTS
-577 EAISQLSSKLQ
+577 QAISQLSSKLMA
-588 GIPEVNYVWAV
+588 IPEVEYVWAV

-611 VEFDHRDRNTEQM
+611 VDFHHRKRNTGQM
-624 LNDVYKQVA
+624 LDDVYKQVA
-633 DATSIKAYP
+633 DATNIKAFP
-642 GLPSSLPGAGSA
+642 GLPSSLPGAGSS

-666 EELGAQAGQIVGKG
+666 EELGVQAGDIVAKG
-680 YASGKFRY
+680 FASGRFRY

-693 KLDLPQ
+693 KIDLPQ

-755 AMSLLDLKVRSPVFT
+755 AMSLLDLKVRSPVST
-770 GLGGASNESQMIPV
+770 GSTSESQMIPV
-784 SSFVSINP
+784 SSFVAINP
-792 KVAPRSLQRF
+792 QVAPRSLQRF
-802 QQQNSLRLTA
+802 QQQNCLRLTA
-812 SVGAGMTK
+812 SVGEGMTK
-820 ADGMVAL
+820 ADGMVEL
-827 EEIAREVLGE
+827 EAIARGVLGE

-852 EGAAFVVTMSF
+852 EGAAFVVTMGF
-863 ALVLIYL
+863 AMVLIYL

-892 AIGSALAWTFTGW
+892 AICSALAWTFTGW

-926 GILIVEFANHLQA
+926 GILIVEFANHLQGG
-939 EGMTK
+939 GMAK
-944 LGAVVESAKTRLRPI
+944 ADAVVEAAKTRLRPI

-979 GAEARNSIGIILVA
+979 GAESRNSIGIILVA

-1016 HHQGGNSTGEADFA
+1016 HHRAPGDAIESDFA

>member
-16 MVLNLAIVLIG
+16 MVLNLTIVLIG

-97 KFNHDSTQALTEV
+97 KFNYSSTQALTEV

-122 SDAEPPSVFIE
+122 SDAEPPSVYIE

-148 DEWDISQ
+148 DEWNIAQ

-177 GIEAGRLPA
+177 GIEAGRQPA
-186 MRIWIVPQKLSELNL
+186 MRIWIIPQRLSELNL

-218 IGRVKNQDNQVDLV
+218 IGRVKNRDNQVDLV

-245 LVVIQ
+245 LVVTQ
-250 RPSGTIRL
+250 RPTGTIRL

-279 HDAVY
+279 KDAVY

-289 LPGVNEIEVSRKLRE
+289 LPGVNEIEVSRNLRE
-304 ALDALRDTLPE
+304 ALESLRSTLPD
-315 HLKADVAFDATQFMQ
+315 HLQAEVAFDATQFME

-355 GSIRTALVPLIA
+355 GSVRTAMVPLIA

-377 LMYVMGFSLNLLTI
+377 LMYLMGFSLNLLTI

-418 GKSRL
+418 GQSRL

-477 FAAVTLSPIM
+477 FAAITLSPIM

-494 GGREGWLTRKTNR
+494 GGREGWLSRQTNR

-514 VYGSAV
+514 RYGVGV
-520 QFAIQIRW
+520 QFAVQIRW
-528 ALIAMTVMITLFAWP
+528 ALVAMTVMITLFAWP

-558 SNITMG
+558 SNISMG

-577 EAISQLSSKLQ
+577 EAISQLSTKLQ
-588 GIPEVNYVWAV
+588 AIPEVDYIWAV

-611 VEFDHRDRNTEQM
+611 VDFHDRSRDTQTM

-666 EELGAQAGQIVGKG
+666 EELGVQAGQIVGKG
-680 YASGKFRY
+680 YTSGKFRY

-693 KLDLPQ
+693 KIDLPQ

-707 RVADLGMD
+707 RVADL
-715 LAAVGRELGVLLG
+715 
-728 GAYVNRFNYF
+728 NRFNYF
-738 NRNYQVIP
+738 NQNYQVIP

-755 AMSLLDLKVRSPVFT
+755 AISLLDLKVRPPAF
-770 GLGGASNESQMIPV
+770 GGSNTESQMIPV

-802 QQQNSLRLTA
+802 QQQNCLRLTA
-812 SVGAGMTK
+812 SVAEGMTK

-827 EEIAREVLGE
+827 EGIAREVLGQ

-852 EGAAFVVTMSF
+852 EGAAFVVTMGF
-863 ALVLIYL
+863 ALILIYL

-939 EGMTK
+939 EGLTK
-944 LGAVVESAKTRLRPI
+944 RNAIVEAAKTRLRPI

-970 FPLVMVVGP
+970 FPLVMVIGP

-1006 PALYYVIAAD
+1006 PALYYLIAAD
-1016 HHQGGNSTGEADFA
+1016 HHQGRESSGEADFA

>member
-1 LKSITDLFLRYPIIA
+1 LKSITDIFLRYPIIA
-16 MVLNLAIVLIG
+16 MVLNLTIVLIG
-27 LRTIFLLPIQQFPR
+27 LRAIFLLPIQQFPR
-41 FESTSITIRTF
+41 FESTSIEIRTF

-77 GVDYVESSSTASSSE
+77 GVDYIESSSIAGSST
-92 VKIRL
+92 VTIRL

-122 SDAEPPSVFIE
+122 LDAESPSVFIE
-133 RADRPNASMYLSFTS
+133 RADRPNASMYISFTS
-148 DEWDISQ
+148 DQWNISQ

-168 STVDGIQRI
+168 STVDGIQTI
-177 GIEAGRLPA
+177 GVEAGQLPA
-186 MRIWIVPQKLSELNL
+186 MRIWIMPQRLSELNL

-218 IGRVKNQDNQVDLV
+218 IGRVKNQDIQVDLV

-258 KDIARV
+258 KDVARV

-289 LPGVNEIEVSRKLRE
+289 LPGVNEIEVARKLRE
-304 ALDALRDTLPE
+304 ALDGLRSTLPD
-315 HLKADVAFDATQFMQ
+315 HLKANVAYDATQFMQ
-330 EALTEISKT
+330 EALTEIGKT

-367 MPVSLIGAAM
+367 MPVSLVGAAL

-406 VVVENIQRHIQE
+406 VVVENIQRHIHE

-477 FAAVTLSPIM
+477 FAAITLSPIM

-494 GGREGWLTRKTNR
+494 SGREGWLSRQTNR

-514 VYGSAV
+514 YYGVAV
-520 QFAIQIRW
+520 RFAIQIRW
-528 ALIAMTVMITLFAWP
+528 ALIAMTLMITLFAWP

-558 SNITMG
+558 SNISMG

-570 ASLESTS
+570 ASLASTS
-577 EAISQLSSKLQ
+577 EAISQLSTKLLT
-588 GIPEVNYVWAV
+588 IPEVNYVWAV
-599 AFSSGGFGGIRT
+599 AFSSGGFGGIRA
-611 VEFDHRDRNTEQM
+611 VDFHERDRTTKQM
-624 LNDVYKQVA
+624 LDDVYKQVA
-633 DATSIKAYP
+633 DATNVKAYP
-642 GLPSSLPGAGSA
+642 SLPSSLPGAGSS

-666 EELGAQAGQIVGKG
+666 EELEAQAREIVGKG
-680 YASGKFRY
+680 YASRRFRY

-693 KLDLPQ
+693 KIDLPQ

-755 AMSLLDLKVRSPVFT
+755 AMSLLDLKVRSPIP
-770 GLGGASNESQMIPV
+770 GATNNDAQMIPV
-784 SSFVSINP
+784 SSFVTINP
-792 KVAPRSLQRF
+792 QVAPRTLQRF

-812 SVGAGMTK
+812 SVGDGMTK
-820 ADGMVAL
+820 ADGMNEL
-827 EEIAREVLGE
+827 EAIARQVLGE

-852 EGAAFVVTMSF
+852 EGAAFVVTMGF
-863 ALVLIYL
+863 AMILIYL

-892 AIGSALAWTFTGW
+892 AICSALTWTFTGW

-939 EGMTK
+939 EGRTK
-944 LGAVVESAKTRLRPI
+944 GEAIVEAAKTRLRPI

-1006 PALYYVIAAD
+1006 PALYYVIAATHERHGD
-1016 HHQGGNSTGEADFA
+1016 GSGESEFA

>member
-1 LKSITDLFLRYPIIA
+1 VKSITDLFLRYPIIA
-16 MVLNLAIVLIG
+16 LVINLAIVLVG
-27 LRTIFLLPIQQFPR
+27 LRAIFLLPIQQFPR
-41 FESTSITIRTF
+41 FESTSVTIRTF

-77 GVDYVESSSTASSSE
+77 GVDYIESSSTAGSST
-92 VKIRL
+92 VTVRL
-97 KFNHDSTQALTEV
+97 KLNHDSTQALTEV

-122 SDAEPPSVFIE
+122 NDAEPPSVFIQ

-148 DEWDISQ
+148 DVWDISQ
-155 ITDWLSRN
+155 ITDWISRN

-168 STVDGIQRI
+168 STVDGIQTI

-186 MRIWIVPQKLSELNL
+186 MRIWITPQRLSELNL

-218 IGRVKNQDNQVDLV
+218 IGRVKNQDTQIDLV

-245 LVVIQ
+245 LVVMQ
-250 RPSGTIRL
+250 RQTGTIRL
-258 KDIARV
+258 KDVARV

-279 HDAVY
+279 EDAVY
-284 ISVWP
+284 VSVWP
-289 LPGVNEIEVSRKLRE
+289 LPGVNEIDVSRRLRA
-304 ALDALRDTLPE
+304 ALDALRSTLPE
-315 HLKADVAFDATQFMQ
+315 HLKANVAFDATLFM
-330 EALTEISKT
+330 EDALTEIGKT

-348 VVVFLFV
+348 FVVFLFV

-367 MPVSLIGAAM
+367 MPVSLIGAAL
-377 LMYVMGFSLNLLTI
+377 LMYLMGFSLNLLTI

-406 VVVENIQRHIQE
+406 VVVENIQRHVQQGE
-418 GKSRL
+418 SRL
-423 RAAVLGSR
+423 RAAVMGSR

-456 LTGMLFKEFA
+456 LTGMLFREFA

-477 FAAVTLSPIM
+477 FAAITLSPIM
-487 SAYLIPA
+487 SAYLIRPS
-494 GGREGWLTRKTNR
+494 GSESWLSRQTNR

-514 VYGSAV
+514 IYGIAV
-520 QFAIQIRW
+520 QFAVRIRW
-528 ALIAMTVMITLFAWP
+528 ALIAMTLMITCFAWP

-558 SNITMG
+558 SNISIG

-570 ASLESTS
+570 ASLEATAES
-577 EAISQLSSKLQ
+577 IRQLSKKLLT
-588 GIPEVNYVWAV
+588 IPEVDYVWAV

-611 VEFDHRDRNTEQM
+611 VGFDHRSRTTTD
-624 LNDVYKQVA
+624 LLDDVYQKVA
-633 DATSIKAYP
+633 DATNIKAFP
-642 GLPSSLPGAGSA
+642 GLPSSLPGSGSS

-660 KTDRSI
+660 KTDRPV
-666 EELGAQAGQIVGKG
+666 EQFGPQAGEIVAKG
-680 YASGKFRY
+680 FASGRFRY
-688 VDTDL
+688 VDSDL
-693 KLDLPQ
+693 KVDLPQ

-728 GAYVNRFNYF
+728 GAYVNRFNHF

-746 QLEEQSRRD
+746 QLEDQARQD
-755 AMSLLDLKVRSPVFT
+755 AASLLDLKVRSPVP
-770 GLGGASNESQMIPV
+770 GGSNGESQMIPV
-784 SSFVSINP
+784 SSFVTINP
-792 KVAPRSLQRF
+792 QVAPRSLQRF

-812 SVGAGMTK
+812 SVAEGMTK
-820 ADGMVAL
+820 ADGMNEL
-827 EEIAREVLGE
+827 EAIAREVLGA
-837 DAKIDYGGESRQIRS
+837 DAKIDYGGESRQIRT

-870 TLTAQFQ
+870 TLTAQFH

-892 AIGSALAWTFTGW
+892 AICSALAWTFTGW

-926 GILIVEFANHLQA
+926 GILIVEFANHLQ
-939 EGMTK
+939 EGGMSK
-944 LGAVVESAKTRLRPI
+944 GQSIIEAAKTRLRPI

-979 GAEARNSIGIILVA
+979 GAESRNSIGIVLVA
-993 GMAIGTAFTLFVV
+993 GMAIGTVFTLFVV
-1006 PALYYVIAAD
+1006 PALYYVIASD
-1016 HHQGGNSTGEADFA
+1016 HKHSDPQATEADFA

>member
-1 LKSITDLFLRYPIIA
+1 MKSITDLFLRYPIIA
-16 MVLNLAIVLIG
+16 LVVNLAIVLVG
-27 LRTIFLLPIQQFPR
+27 LRAIFLLPIQQFPR

-77 GVDYVESSSTASSSE
+77 GVDYIESSSTAGSST
-92 VKIRL
+92 VTVRL
-97 KFNHDSTQALTEV
+97 KLNHSSTQALTEV

-122 SDAEPPSVFIE
+122 NDAEPPSVFIQ
-133 RADRPNASMYLSFTS
+133 RADRPNASMYISFTS

-155 ITDWLSRN
+155 ITDWISRN

-168 STVDGIQRI
+168 STVDGIQNI
-177 GIEAGRLPA
+177 GVEAGRLPA
-186 MRIWIVPQKLSELNL
+186 MRIWILPQRLSELNL

-218 IGRVKNQDNQVDLV
+218 IGRVKNEDSQVDLV
-232 TNTDLKSVEEFEE
+232 TNTDLKSVREFEE

-250 RPSGTIRL
+250 RPTGTIRL
-258 KDIARV
+258 KDVARV

-284 ISVWP
+284 VSVWP
-289 LPGVNEIEVSRKLRE
+289 LPGVNEIDVSRRLRA
-304 ALDALRDTLPE
+304 ALDDLRGTLPE
-315 HLKADVAFDATQFMQ
+315 HLKANVAFDATRFM
-330 EALTEISKT
+330 EDALTEIGKT

-348 VVVFLFV
+348 FVVFLFV

-367 MPVSLIGAAM
+367 MPVSLIGAAL
-377 LMYVMGFSLNLLTI
+377 LMYLMGFSLNLLTI

-406 VVVENIQRHIQE
+406 VVVENIQRHVQNGE
-418 GKSRL
+418 SRL
-423 RAAVLGSR
+423 RAAVMGSR

-456 LTGMLFKEFA
+456 LTGMLFREFA

-477 FAAVTLSPIM
+477 FAAITLSPIM
-487 SAYLIPA
+487 SAYLIRPS
-494 GGREGWLTRKTNR
+494 GRESWLSRQTNR

-514 VYGSAV
+514 VYGAAV
-520 QFAIQIRW
+520 QFAVQIRW
-528 ALIAMTVMITLFAWP
+528 ALIAMTLMITCFAWP
-543 LYQQSGRELAPVEDQ
+543 LYLQSGRELAPVEDQ
-558 SNITMG
+558 SNISIG

-570 ASLESTS
+570 ASLEATAES
-577 EAISQLSSKLQ
+577 IRQLSKKLLT
-588 GIPEVNYVWAV
+588 IPEVDYVWAV
-599 AFSSGGFGGIRT
+599 ALSSGGFGGIRT
-611 VEFDHRDRNTEQM
+611 VDFDQRSRTTKEL
-624 LNDVYKQVA
+624 LNDVYERVA
-633 DATSIKAYP
+633 DATSLKAFP
-642 GLPSSLPGAGSA
+642 GLPSSLPGAGSS

-660 KTDRSI
+660 KTDRPV
-666 EELGAQAGQIVGKG
+666 EEYGPQAREIISKG
-680 YASGKFRY
+680 YASGRFRY
-688 VDTDL
+688 VDSDL
-693 KLDLPQ
+693 KVDLPQ

-746 QLEEQSRRD
+746 QLEEQSRQD
-755 AMSLLDLKVRSPVFT
+755 AASLLDLKVRSPVP
-770 GLGGASNESQMIPV
+770 GGSNAESQMIPV

-792 KVAPRSLQRF
+792 QVAPRSLQRF

-812 SVGAGMTK
+812 SVAEGMTK
-820 ADGMVAL
+820 ADGMNDL
-827 EEIAREVLGE
+827 EAIARDVLGA
-837 DAKIDYGGESRQIRS
+837 DAKIDYGGESRQIRT
-852 EGAAFVVTMSF
+852 EGAAFVVTMGF
-863 ALVLIYL
+863 ALILIYL
-870 TLTAQFQ
+870 TLTAQFH

-892 AIGSALAWTFTGW
+892 AISSALAWTFTGW

-926 GILIVEFANHLQA
+926 GILIVEFANHLQ
-939 EGMTK
+939 EGGMSK
-944 LGAVVESAKTRLRPI
+944 GQAIIEAAKTRLRPI

-970 FPLVMVVGP
+970 FPLVLVVGP
-979 GAEARNSIGIILVA
+979 GAEARNSIGIVLVA
-993 GMAIGTAFTLFVV
+993 GMAIGTMFTLFVV
-1006 PALYYVIAAD
+1006 PALYYVIASD
-1016 HHQGGNSTGEADFA
+1016 HKHSDQRTTDADFA

>member
-1 LKSITDLFLRYPIIA
+1 LKSITDIFLRYPIIA
-16 MVLNLAIVLIG
+16 MVLNLTIVLIG

-41 FESTSITIRTF
+41 FESTSIEIRTF

-77 GVDYVESSSTASSSE
+77 GVDYIESSSIAGSSA
-92 VKIRL
+92 VTIRL

-110 NARLQQIRRELP
+110 NTRLQQIRRELP
-122 SDAEPPSVFIE
+122 LDAESPSVFIE
-133 RADRPNASMYLSFTS
+133 RADRPNASMYISFTS
-148 DEWDISQ
+148 DQWDISQ

-168 STVDGIQRI
+168 STVDGIQTI
-177 GIEAGRLPA
+177 GIEAGQLPA
-186 MRIWIVPQKLSELNL
+186 MRIWIMPQRLSELNL

-218 IGRVKNQDNQVDLV
+218 IGRVKNQDIQVDLV

-245 LVVIQ
+245 LVVVQ

-258 KDIARV
+258 KDVARV

-284 ISVWP
+284 VSVWP
-289 LPGVNEIEVSRKLRE
+289 LPGVNEIEVASKLRE
-304 ALDALRDTLPE
+304 ALDSLRSTLPD
-315 HLKADVAFDATQFMQ
+315 HLKANVAYDATQFMQ
-330 EALTEISKT
+330 EALTEIGKT

-367 MPVSLIGAAM
+367 MPVSLVGAAL

-406 VVVENIQRHIQE
+406 VVVENIQRHIHE

-442 TLAVVYTPIGFQTG
+442 TLAVVYAPIGFQTG

-477 FAAVTLSPIM
+477 FAAITLSPIM

-494 GGREGWLTRKTNR
+494 SGREGWLSRQTNR

-514 VYGSAV
+514 YYGVAV
-520 QFAIQIRW
+520 GFAIQIRW
-528 ALIAMTVMITLFAWP
+528 ALIAMTLMITLFAWP
-543 LYQQSGRELAPVEDQ
+543 LYQQSGRELSPVEDQ
-558 SNITMG
+558 SNISMG

-570 ASLESTS
+570 ASLASTS
-577 EAISQLSSKLQ
+577 EAISQLSSKLLA
-588 GIPEVNYVWAV
+588 IPEVNYVWAV
-599 AFSSGGFGGIRT
+599 AFSSGGFGGIRA
-611 VEFDHRDRNTEQM
+611 VDFHERDRTTKQM
-624 LNDVYKQVA
+624 LDDVYKQVA
-633 DATSIKAYP
+633 DATNIKAYP
-642 GLPSSLPGAGSA
+642 SLPSSLPGAGSS

-666 EELGAQAGQIVGKG
+666 EELEAQAREIVGKG
-680 YASGKFRY
+680 YASGRFRY

-693 KLDLPQ
+693 KIDLPQ

-755 AMSLLDLKVRSPVFT
+755 AMSLLDLKVRSPIP
-770 GLGGASNESQMIPV
+770 GATNNDAQMIPV
-784 SSFVSINP
+784 SSFVTINP
-792 KVAPRSLQRF
+792 QVAPRTLQRF

-812 SVGAGMTK
+812 SVGDGMTK
-820 ADGMVAL
+820 ADGMNEL
-827 EEIAREVLGE
+827 EAIARQVLGE

-852 EGAAFVVTMSF
+852 EGAAFVVTMGF
-863 ALVLIYL
+863 AMILIYL

-892 AIGSALAWTFTGW
+892 AICSALAWTYTGW

-939 EGMTK
+939 GGMTK
-944 LGAVVESAKTRLRPI
+944 NQAIIEAAKTRLRPI

-993 GMAIGTAFTLFVV
+993 GMAIGTVFTLFVV
-1006 PALYYVIAAD
+1006 PALYYAIAAD
-1016 HHQGGNSTGEADFA
+1016 HHRGGTDTGEADFA

>member
-1 LKSITDLFLRYPIIA
+1 MKSITDIFLRYPIIA
-16 MVLNLAIVLIG
+16 MVLNLTIVLIG
-27 LRTIFLLPIQQFPR
+27 LRAIFLLPIQQFPR
-41 FESTSITIRTF
+41 FESTSIEIRTF

-77 GVDYVESSSTASSSE
+77 GVDYIESSSIAGSST
-92 VKIRL
+92 VTIRL

-122 SDAEPPSVFIE
+122 LDAESPSVFIE
-133 RADRPNASMYLSFTS
+133 RADRPNASMYISFTS
-148 DEWDISQ
+148 DQWNISQ

-163 IQPQL
+163 IKPQL
-168 STVDGIQRI
+168 SKVDVIQTI
-177 GIEAGRLPA
+177 WVEAVQLPS
-186 MRIWIVPQKLSELNL
+186 MRIWIMPQRLSELNL

-218 IGRVKNQDNQVDLV
+218 IGRVKNQDIQVDLV

-258 KDIARV
+258 KDVARV

-289 LPGVNEIEVSRKLRE
+289 LPGVNEIEVARKLRE
-304 ALDALRDTLPE
+304 ALDGLRSTLPD
-315 HLKADVAFDATQFMQ
+315 HLKANVAYDATQFMQ
-330 EALTEISKT
+330 EALTEIGKT

-367 MPVSLIGAAM
+367 MPVSLVGAAL

-406 VVVENIQRHIQE
+406 VVVENIQRHIHE

-477 FAAVTLSPIM
+477 FAAITLSPIM

-494 GGREGWLTRKTNR
+494 SGREGWLSRQTNR

-514 VYGSAV
+514 YYGVAV
-520 QFAIQIRW
+520 RFAIQIRW
-528 ALIAMTVMITLFAWP
+528 ALIAMTLMITLFAWP

-558 SNITMG
+558 SNISMG

-570 ASLESTS
+570 ASLASTS
-577 EAISQLSSKLQ
+577 EAISQLSTKLLT
-588 GIPEVNYVWAV
+588 IPEVNYVWAV
-599 AFSSGGFGGIRT
+599 AFSSGGFGGIRA
-611 VEFDHRDRNTEQM
+611 VDFHERDRTTKQM
-624 LNDVYKQVA
+624 LDDVYKQVA
-633 DATSIKAYP
+633 DATNVKAYP
-642 GLPSSLPGAGSA
+642 SLPSSLPGAGSS

-666 EELGAQAGQIVGKG
+666 EELEAQAREIVGKG
-680 YASGKFRY
+680 YASRRFRY

-693 KLDLPQ
+693 KIDLPQ

-755 AMSLLDLKVRSPVFT
+755 AMSLLDLKVRSPIP
-770 GLGGASNESQMIPV
+770 GATNNDAQMIPV
-784 SSFVSINP
+784 SSFVTINP
-792 KVAPRSLQRF
+792 QVAPRTLQRF

-812 SVGAGMTK
+812 SVGDGMTK
-820 ADGMVAL
+820 ADGMNEL
-827 EEIAREVLGE
+827 EAIARQVLGE

-852 EGAAFVVTMSF
+852 EGAAFVVTMGF
-863 ALVLIYL
+863 AMILIYL

-892 AIGSALAWTFTGW
+892 AICSALTWTFTGW

-939 EGMTK
+939 EGRTK
-944 LGAVVESAKTRLRPI
+944 GEAIVEAAKTRLRPI

-1006 PALYYVIAAD
+1006 PALYYVIAATHERHGD
-1016 HHQGGNSTGEADFA
+1016 GSGESEFA